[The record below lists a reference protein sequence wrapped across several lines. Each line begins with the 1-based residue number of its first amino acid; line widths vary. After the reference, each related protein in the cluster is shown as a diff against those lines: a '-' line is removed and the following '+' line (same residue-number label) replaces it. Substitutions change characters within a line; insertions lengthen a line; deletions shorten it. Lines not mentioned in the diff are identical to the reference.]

1 MDTKTCLQLTDTHCH
16 IQSVGASTGEAITRS
31 MWVKASD
38 TKPDDV
44 LRRARDAGVTK
55 LICVGCDLSDS
66 ELAVEFAD
74 GHEDCWASIGIHPH
88 ETQHYAGDH
97 AKQERFTALA
107 ASAKVIAVGECGL
120 DYFYEHS
127 SKDDQTEILRFQIEL
142 ALARN
147 LPMIFHV
154 REAFGDFWPVLRT
167 TIQTNTR
174 SAACCTALRILR
186 PIWIG
191 RSSTA
196 CISV

>member
-1 MDTKTCLQLTDTHCH
+1 MRSQGRYPPSSGSWTSRPMDTKTCLQLTDTHCH

-88 ETQHYAGDH
+88 
-97 AKQERFTALA
+97 
-107 ASAKVIAVGECGL
+107 
-120 DYFYEHS
+120 
-127 SKDDQTEILRFQIEL
+127 
-142 ALARN
+142 
-147 LPMIFHV
+147 
-154 REAFGDFWPVLRT
+154 
-167 TIQTNTR
+167 
-174 SAACCTALRILR
+174 
-186 PIWIG
+186 
-191 RSSTA
+191 
-196 CISV
+196 